1 VIRQSNYLLAS
12 STEEM
17 QRLRL
22 QAQVWEAAAN
32 EFLAGLDI
40 RPGSRVLDL
49 MARSFWFAY
58 WRADGARAVSR
69 TFA

>member
-1 VIRQSNYLLAS
+1 
-12 STEEM
+12 M